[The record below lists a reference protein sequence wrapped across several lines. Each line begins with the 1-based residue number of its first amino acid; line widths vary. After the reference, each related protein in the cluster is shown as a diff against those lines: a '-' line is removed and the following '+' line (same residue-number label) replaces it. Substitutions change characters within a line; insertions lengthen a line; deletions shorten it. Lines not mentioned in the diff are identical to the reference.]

1 MCLIGS
7 EILSFIYADGR
18 TERVKDIARRTIK
31 MDFIEFD
38 SPLVILVSQYKY
50 IIKQQFKVKG

>member
-1 MCLIGS
+1 M
-7 EILSFIYADGR
+7 
-18 TERVKDIARRTIK
+18 KDIARRTIK

-50 IIKQQFKVKG
+50 IIKQQFEVKG